1 MAFDFN
7 PITGNLDLVD
17 SPAGYI
23 NGVVDDPTQLPVTIG
38 TPPLDAVYLSKGASG
53 LWLISRRPAG
63 LYCRVANDGDADDW
77 TYLGAFPEVNSS
89 ANWSL
94 YDGTTPSK
102 ELKFNLASIS
112 TGTTR
117 TLTVPNASGRIQ
129 VEGQPIG
136 NVTASTGAFTTLSAS
151 STISPANATASPPT
165 TLTQASGIQWSSLGG
180 TFSNTASI
188 YGSYAGTPTLGI
200 GVGASAGSTTEIA
213 AFNLNGITF
222 NRALTAN
229 NGTLAASA
237 PVLDLAQTWNNAAVA
252 FTGLRLN
259 VTNTASVGTSY
270 LQEWQEGGVTQAAIR
285 TGGFLYLR
293 SGRIAS
299 PVGVN
304 WAESAAF
311 LYNAQSRINSTSL
324 LIGSGSSGA
333 GPLGV
338 TLATEGNVEHVLAL
352 RNALNPQT
360 LRIYGQITG
369 TDVSATGNYER
380 GFMRWSAAGGV
391 FQIGTEKGSGGGT
404 ARALEFQTDGVTRL
418 TIATDGQA
426 SFSSNVTANNYVL
439 QAGGALVWAARFRLL
454 SDADGRL
461 RLSNNAQT
469 DFDRLQFGGT
479 TSSFP
484 ALKRSSTTLQ
494 VRLADDTGFAPLAC
508 GALTINGNL
517 DASTRD
523 IVTDTTTG
531 TKIGT
536 GTTQKIG
543 FFNATPAV
551 QPAAVADA
559 TDAAST
565 QARLNDLLAR
575 LRTLGLIAT

>member
-1 MAFDFN
+1 MGSFEVN
-7 PITGNLDLVD
+7 PVTGQLDLVGA
-17 SPAGYI
+17 SASYI
-23 NGVVDDPTQLPVTIG
+23 NGTVATPADLPVTVG
-38 TPPLDAVYLSKGASG
+38 NPALDSVYLCKAGSG
-53 LWLISRRPAG
+53 LWLVNRRPAG
-63 LYCRVANDGDADDW
+63 LYCRTGNAGTAADW
-77 TYLGAFPEVNSS
+77 THLGAFPEVNSS
-89 ANWSL
+89 ANWAL

-102 ELKFNLASIS
+102 ELKFDLSAISAS
-112 TGTTR
+112 TVR

-136 NVTASTGAFTTLSAS
+136 NTTPAAGTFTT
-151 STISPANATASPPT
+151 
-165 TLTQASGIQWSSLGG
+165 
-180 TFSNTASI
+180 
-188 YGSYAGTPTLGI
+188 
-200 GVGASAGSTTEIA
+200 
-213 AFNLNGITF
+213 
-222 NRALTAN
+222 LTAN
-229 NGTLAASA
+229 NGTLTASA

-391 FQIGTEKGSGGGT
+391 FQIGTEQGSGGGT
-404 ARALEFQTDGVTRL
+404 ARDLAFQTGGTTRFTIAANGNATIGGGLPLGWGGGGTRIIGATFPAALLQFQTGSTDRL
-418 TIATDGQA
+418 TID
-426 SFSSNVTANNYVL
+426 AN
-439 QAGGALVWAARFRLL
+439 GIIGI
-454 SDADGRL
+454 
-461 RLSNNAQT
+461 
-469 DFDRLQFGGT
+469 GGT
-479 TSSFP
+479 TASFP
-484 ALKRSSTTLQ
+484 ALKRSSTVL
-494 VRLADDTGFAPLAC
+494 
-508 GALTINGNL
+508 
-517 DASTRD
+517 
-523 IVTDTTTG
+523 
-531 TKIGT
+531 
-536 GTTQKIG
+536 
-543 FFNATPAV
+543 
-551 QPAAVADA
+551 
-559 TDAAST
+559 
-565 QARLNDLLAR
+565 QARLANDSDFCPLQGQ
-575 LRTLGLIAT
+575 LRIHQNAVSETITATHTLTLFDAAGTAYKVPCVAA